1 MAVKTSI
8 STGFSDE
15 VTKELRTREEFV
27 VNGDHNWLY
36 KKRAWAKLEFNGE
49 NTQFDKLRLNSYTLE
64 SAGITGGYTG
74 GLIKRSEGRDIP
86 NPILESVSIKN
97 TGRGDIYNSA
107 LYEVNF
113 SYKVFSLDDLNTIE
127 GAFMIPMNRIRVYFG
142 WHPFVDSKD
151 KSYFVE
157 GELADFGFSANLDG
171 SFSCTGKLLGG
182 DVGRSG
188 VLINKVESSK
198 SNDSDGVKE
207 EPKGIF
213 ETLRGK
219 IDNALNIERD
229 EDGSIEDGNLP
240 NDGNP
245 LRVVGD
251 FAVANIQVDVSWYQN
266 DSVYS
271 SYITLDGLVDYINT
285 SLLPDGD
292 AVGDYIIDAT
302 PPNDRLIKSTK
313 PQQLLLRGEQGNY
326 DSDKNNFNKN
336 YPTEISVNKML
347 ISTDLLVE
355 VESGMKEQLLDKS
368 SPGSMTVTNYLNT
381 LFAKIKQLT
390 GNAYDLRVFIPS
402 ESDDRNAY
410 IVNNSKDIQLT
421 DNGDFEFKIIAPNSL
436 VKNMSYQS
444 SIDSDMLTIAYA
456 ASSGDTPYPGVKKF
470 IEQYVGGELP
480 SDMQKEL
487 DDKLE
492 EIKTELPEKWSA
504 FAKSIN
510 STTESDVATLLKSYF
525 NLLEDGRG
533 YSGLV
538 RYGIDLSVTIDGI
551 FGIQIMDTF
560 TVDRLPIQL
569 KKAADIYFVVTE
581 VEHSFSDGNWDTTLK
596 GAMHFNV

>member
-1 MAVKTSI
+1 
-8 STGFSDE
+8 
-15 VTKELRTREEFV
+15 
-27 VNGDHNWLY
+27 
-36 KKRAWAKLEFNGE
+36 
-49 NTQFDKLRLNSYTLE
+49 
-64 SAGITGGYTG
+64 
-74 GLIKRSEGRDIP
+74 
-86 NPILESVSIKN
+86 
-97 TGRGDIYNSA
+97 
-107 LYEVNF
+107 
-113 SYKVFSLDDLNTIE
+113 
-127 GAFMIPMNRIRVYFG
+127 
-142 WHPFVDSKD
+142 
-151 KSYFVE
+151 
-157 GELADFGFSANLDG
+157 
-171 SFSCTGKLLGG
+171 
-182 DVGRSG
+182 
-188 VLINKVESSK
+188 
-198 SNDSDGVKE
+198 
-207 EPKGIF
+207 
-213 ETLRGK
+213 
-219 IDNALNIERD
+219 
-229 EDGSIEDGNLP
+229 
-240 NDGNP
+240 
-245 LRVVGD
+245 
-251 FAVANIQVDVSWYQN
+251 
-266 DSVYS
+266 
-271 SYITLDGLVDYINT
+271 
-285 SLLPDGD
+285 
-292 AVGDYIIDAT
+292 
-302 PPNDRLIKSTK
+302 
-313 PQQLLLRGEQGNY
+313 
-326 DSDKNNFNKN
+326 
-336 YPTEISVNKML
+336 
-347 ISTDLLVE
+347 
-355 VESGMKEQLLDKS
+355 
-368 SPGSMTVTNYLNT
+368 MTVTNYLNT

-480 SDMQKEL
+480 ADMQKEL
-487 DDKLE
+487 DDKLQ

>member
-1 MAVKTSI
+1 M
-8 STGFSDE
+8 
-15 VTKELRTREEFV
+15 
-27 VNGDHNWLY
+27 
-36 KKRAWAKLEFNGE
+36 
-49 NTQFDKLRLNSYTLE
+49 
-64 SAGITGGYTG
+64 
-74 GLIKRSEGRDIP
+74 
-86 NPILESVSIKN
+86 
-97 TGRGDIYNSA
+97 
-107 LYEVNF
+107 
-113 SYKVFSLDDLNTIE
+113 
-127 GAFMIPMNRIRVYFG
+127 
-142 WHPFVDSKD
+142 
-151 KSYFVE
+151 
-157 GELADFGFSANLDG
+157 
-171 SFSCTGKLLGG
+171 
-182 DVGRSG
+182 
-188 VLINKVESSK
+188 
-198 SNDSDGVKE
+198 
-207 EPKGIF
+207 
-213 ETLRGK
+213 
-219 IDNALNIERD
+219 
-229 EDGSIEDGNLP
+229 
-240 NDGNP
+240 
-245 LRVVGD
+245 
-251 FAVANIQVDVSWYQN
+251 
-266 DSVYS
+266 
-271 SYITLDGLVDYINT
+271 
-285 SLLPDGD
+285 LPDGD
-292 AVGDYIIDAT
+292 AVGDYIIQAT
-302 PPNDRLIKSTK
+302 PPNDKLIKSTK

-336 YPTEISVNKML
+336 YPTDISVNKML

-480 SDMQKEL
+480 SNMQKEL

-525 NLLEDGRG
+525 NLLDDGRG
-533 YSGLV
+533 YSGLI

-569 KKAADIYFVVTE
+569 KKSADIYFVVTE